1 MWRERGVKKNKNGH
15 LIRSPSAFLDT
26 HIFSEAAI
34 MMPIWGKL
42 NPHVFFCLT
51 KCSVQ
56 EESLWMQ
63 AHVGGGVETCYF
75 GGKHQ
80 VAVVVFKDLPWT
92 STQLCVR
99 KRSSAASSPLQ
110 SSVLKSSSKMLYENR
125 AFKLTYFGRLVAWL
139 LWIFQLPPAPH
150 SIPPIF
156 SLIVMRILRRQKKYW
171 QVARTDLKHTEAPAR
186 VFCVRR
192 C

>member
-1 MWRERGVKKNKNGH
+1 MWRERGVKKNKKWTSH
-15 LIRSPSAFLDT
+15 L
-26 HIFSEAAI
+26 FSFSVSRH
-34 MMPIWGKL
+34 
-42 NPHVFFCLT
+42 PHLQWSCYHDAYMRKTEPTRFFCLA

-63 AHVGGGVETCYF
+63 AHVGGGEKTTCYF

-80 VAVVVFKDLPWT
+80 GAVAVFSALPWT
-92 STQLCVR
+92 STLLCVR
-99 KRSSAASSPLQ
+99 KRSSAASSPPQ
-110 SSVLKSSSKMLYENR
+110 SSVLKSPFKRLYENR

-139 LWIFQLPPAPH
+139 LPPSPTSH

-171 QVARTDLKHTEAPAR
+171 QVAWTDLKHTQALAR